1 MPFIGQTPAMLLDID
16 DDAITSAKIV
26 TDAVGASE
34 IAANAVGSSEV
45 NLANDYNFTEIQN
58 LSDEELKLIKKLISY
73 PYLLYQSSYYN
84 EPHRLI
90 NYLEEISSDFH
101 SIWNKGKDNESLRF
115 INEKNTEKTISKI
128 FWLESFRIVLKDIF
142 SIIDISAPETM

>member
-45 NLANDYNFTEIQN
+45 NLAYSNASWSALKSWPSITFTAQP
-58 LSDEELKLIKKLISY
+58 K
-73 PYLLYQSSYYN
+73 
-84 EPHRLI
+84 
-90 NYLEEISSDFH
+90 
-101 SIWNKGKDNESLRF
+101 
-115 INEKNTEKTISKI
+115 
-128 FWLESFRIVLKDIF
+128 
-142 SIIDISAPETM
+142 A